1 MDLKGNKKI
10 IGVCLT
16 KIHDNI
22 RTDYLKALY
31 AACQGTDYK
40 IIVFNSPLD
49 LYNHDEYDEGA
60 ASVYKMINYELI
72 DALVIFYGAFHDKQV
87 VNDMI
92 AKAEENKVPVVLV
105 HGNDERC
112 YCVKKNSMSAY
123 EKIVRHIIFDHNIDD
138 CFFLAG
144 VKGEENSENRL
155 NCLKKVLS
163 EKGIELTED
172 KIGYGDYWSYPTT
185 EVVDKLVDRG
195 NKRPPKAIIC
205 ANDSMAT
212 TACER
217 LKEYGF
223 KAPDDYI
230 ITGFDGLEVAELYY
244 PRLTTCKEDMPKLG
258 NMTVSII
265 DDALVRKLPPTVYVE
280 EYEPVI
286 GESCGCHCDDIS
298 QHRARSCHLF
308 QLIEDIEN
316 HEMYMFTW
324 VDRVL
329 KNENLESFGWVLS
342 EYALPNSYVCLNRE
356 FVSEAVSGLEL
367 KKDKPSEELVIYA
380 SKKYDYT
387 FGDTEKY
394 KASDMIPHLEHWLGD
409 DTMCIINS
417 IYVENEVCGYYV
429 IKTEYIA
436 EAAHKINRLVR
447 IMNIAFSTVVSRI
460 RQRHLRT
467 SIENA
472 NYTDP
477 VTKLPNLKGLSK
489 WFSEFSAVPSN
500 HSKRIAFSIY
510 SVAQYKYIYENY
522 GIRDIEDALLLVGG
536 GLKNA
541 NPEGTIVAHT
551 AEDEFVVINIA
562 EETENVGEIIDVSVR
577 RFYGIIENYNDNNG
591 KEYYVEINCGCTV
604 ANPGWRETLQSFMKV
619 ASGEMYLNR
628 IKTGMG
634 PVLKEKRSP
643 KELYNA
649 FNLLVEKNLFT
660 YNFQPIIDAKTGDI
674 YAYEALMRTTGGI
687 LMSPLEVL
695 EIASEYK
702 RLYEIERATLFNVLG
717 YYSDNREK
725 FGDSKVFI
733 NIIPGIILKDEDRKL
748 LEEKFGQYISNCV
761 FEITEQ
767 DALSDEELVQIKNF
781 GGGGSE
787 LAVDDYGTGH
797 SNIVNLIRYSPQII
811 KIDRFLISNI
821 QEDVNKQMFVKS
833 AIEFAKLNGIRVVAE
848 GVETIEE
855 LQTVINYGVDLIQ
868 GYYTARPAPEP
879 IGELPE
885 NIRNEII
892 MANSSRVETTE

>member
-1 MDLKGNKKI
+1 MGGKKI

-31 AACQGTDYK
+31 TACEGTDYK

-49 LYNHDEYDEGA
+49 LYNNDRYDEGA
-60 ASVYKMINYELI
+60 SSVYKMINYELI
-72 DALVIFYGAFHDKQV
+72 DALVVFYGAFCNKQV
-87 VNDMI
+87 VSDI
-92 AKAEENKVPVVLV
+92 IDGAKKNRVPVVFV
-105 HGNDERC
+105 HGEDDGC
-112 YCVKKNSMSAY
+112 YCIKKDSMTAY
-123 EKIVRHIIFDHNIDD
+123 EKVIRHIIFDHDVDD

-155 NCLKKVLS
+155 KCLRKVLS
-163 EKGIELTED
+163 EKGIDLTD
-172 KIGYGDYWSYPTT
+172 DMIGYGDYWSWPTT
-185 EVVDKLVDRG
+185 EVIDKLVEQG
-195 NKRPPKAIIC
+195 KKRPPKAIIC

-244 PRLTTCKEDMPKLG
+244 PRLTTCKEDMPALG
-258 NMTVSII
+258 RMTVSII
-265 DDALVRKLPPTVYVE
+265 GDALERNVPPKTYIE
-280 EYEPVI
+280 EYAPVI
-286 GESCGCHCDDIS
+286 GESCGCRCDDIS
-298 QHRARSCHLF
+298 EHRARSCQLF
-308 QLIEDIEN
+308 QLIEDMED
-316 HEMYMFTW
+316 HETYMFTW

-329 KNENLESFGWVLS
+329 KNENMESFGWVLS
-342 EYALPNSYVCLNRE
+342 EYALPNSYVCLNSD
-356 FVSEAVSGLEL
+356 FVSEAVSGIEL
-367 KKDKPSEELVIYA
+367 KKTLPSEELVIYA
-380 SKKYDYT
+380 SKKYDYSV
-387 FGDTEKY
+387 GDMERY
-394 KASDMIPHLEHWLGD
+394 KVSDMVPHLEDWLGD

-429 IKTEYIA
+429 IKTAYIS

-447 IMNIAFSTVVSRI
+447 IMNIAFSTVLSRL

-477 VTKLPNLKGLSK
+477 VTKLPNLKGLTK
-489 WFSEFSAVPSN
+489 WFNEFSAVPAN
-500 HSKRIAFSIY
+500 HNKRIAFSIY
-510 SVAQYKYIYENY
+510 SVAQYKFIYENY
-522 GIRDIEDALLLVGG
+522 GIHDIEDALLLVGN
-536 GLKNA
+536 GLVSS
-541 NPEGTIVAHT
+541 NPEGTVVAHT
-551 AEDEFVVINIA
+551 AEDEFVVINIVDD
-562 EETENVGEIIDVSVR
+562 TENIGDIINVAVR
-577 RFYGIIENYNDNNG
+577 KFYGIIENYNDNNG
-591 KEYYVEINCGCTV
+591 KEYYVEVNCGCTV
-604 ANPGWRETLQSFMKV
+604 ANPGWRETLQSFIKV
-619 ASGEMYLNR
+619 ASGEMYINR
-628 IKTGMG
+628 IKMGKG

-643 KELYNA
+643 KDLYNA

-660 YNFQPIIDAKTGDI
+660 YNYQPIVDAKTGDI

-695 EIASEYK
+695 EIAAEYK
-702 RLYEIERATLFNVLG
+702 RLYEVEKATLFNVFN
-717 YYSDNREK
+717 YYSENIEK
-725 FGDSKVFI
+725 FGNSKIFI
-733 NIIPGIILKDEDRKL
+733 NTIPGVILTDEDNNF
-748 LEEKFGQYISNCV
+748 LEEKYGKYMGRCV

-767 DALSDEELVQIKNF
+767 NALTDEELIQIRDF
-781 GGGGSE
+781 GGGGSQ

-811 KIDRFLISNI
+811 KIDRFLITNI

-833 AIEFAKLNGIRVVAE
+833 AIEFANMNNIRVVAE

-855 LQTVINYGVDLIQ
+855 LQTVIGFGVDLIQ

-892 MANSSRVETTE
+892 MANSSRLETAE